1 MGDTEPPAC
10 SGGIRCADLVESV
23 EHHPPDIVIVA
34 LVHFVFVFAVVA
46 LLVYV
51 GLVPAPGDRRL
62 LHDRD

>member
-1 MGDTEPPAC
+1 
-10 SGGIRCADLVESV
+10 
-23 EHHPPDIVIVA
+23 VIVA